1 MPREERQEGNCY
13 GRGGQIMGDI
23 VAVTGN
29 EAVANALRQA
39 NPDVCAMY
47 PITPATEMV
56 QRFSSFVSDGKVK
69 TELILAESEHSAMS
83 ACVGSSAA
91 GGRVIT
97 ATSAQ
102 GLALMWEILFIASGT
117 RLPIVMPVVNRALS
131 APLNIHGDHSDA
143 MGARDTGWIQ
153 LWSENAQEAYDN
165 TIQAF
170 RIAEHM
176 DIRLPAMVCMD
187 GFIISHSIERIEYL
201 EDEEVKN
208 FVGEFRQLN
217 PLLDIERPVSYGPLI
232 LTDYYMEYRKAQ
244 DEVASKVSRIVL
256 DVARDFEKMSGR
268 KYDLFETYRLD
279 DAEIGIVILNSAAG
293 TSKDV
298 IDEFRNRGIKAGLLK
313 PRLYRPF
320 PYKEVGEALK
330 HLKALCVLDRADAFG
345 GSFGPVMLD
354 IATSLYPCR
363 EKPVLINK
371 IYGLGGRDYLPEHA
385 ELVLNEL
392 VGIAKTGTVR
402 SYKEYI
408 GVRE

>member
-1 MPREERQEGNCY
+1 MAQV
-13 GRGGQIMGDI
+13 

-29 EAVANALRQA
+29 EAVANALRQV
-39 NPDVCAMY
+39 NPDVCAVY
-47 PITPATEMV
+47 PITPQTEMM
-56 QRFSSFVSDGKVK
+56 QRFANFVSNGNVK
-69 TELILAESEHSAMS
+69 TELILVESEHSSMS
-83 ACVGSSAA
+83 ACVGASAA
-91 GGRVIT
+91 GGRVVT
-97 ATSAQ
+97 ATSSQ
-102 GLALMWEILFIASGT
+102 GLALMYEILYIASGT
-117 RLPIVMPVVNRALS
+117 RLPIIMPVVNRALS

-176 DIRLPAMVCMD
+176 DIRLPAMVCLD

-201 EDEEVKN
+201 EDEEVKK
-208 FVGEFRQLN
+208 FVGEFKPLN
-217 PLLDIERPVSYGPLI
+217 PLLDIGHPVSYGPLI

-244 DEVASKVSRIVL
+244 DEIASKVSGIVL
-256 DVARDFEKMSGR
+256 KVAADFEKMSGR
-268 KYDLFETYRLD
+268 KYGLFETYRLD
-279 DAEIGIVILNSAAG
+279 DAEIGLIILNSAAG

-298 IDEFRNRGIKAGLLK
+298 VDEFRDRGIKAGLLK

-320 PYKEVGEALK
+320 PFMETGEALK
-330 HLKALCVLDRADAFG
+330 HLKAVCVLDRADAFG
-345 GSFGPVMLD
+345 GSYGPVFLD
-354 IATSLYPCR
+354 IATSLYPYK

-385 ELVLNEL
+385 ELVLSEL
-392 VGIAKTGTVR
+392 AGIAKTGSVR

>member
-1 MPREERQEGNCY
+1 MAK
-13 GRGGQIMGDI
+13 I

-29 EAVANALRQA
+29 EAVANALRQV
-39 NPDVCAMY
+39 NPDVCAAY
-47 PITPATEMV
+47 PITPQTDMM

-69 TELILAESEHSAMS
+69 TELILVESEHSSMS
-83 ACVGSSAA
+83 ACIGASAA

-97 ATSAQ
+97 ATSSQ
-102 GLALMWEILFIASGT
+102 GLALMNEILYIASGT

-143 MGARDTGWIQ
+143 MYARDTGWIQ

-176 DIRLPAMVCMD
+176 DIRLPVMICLD

-201 EDEEVKN
+201 DDEQVQN
-208 FVGEFRQLN
+208 FVGDFKQLY
-217 PLLDIERPVSYGPLI
+217 PLLDIQHPVSYGPLI
-232 LTDYYMEYRKAQ
+232 LPDYYMEFRRAQ
-244 DEVASKVSRIVL
+244 AEVNTKVPKVVL
-256 DVARDFEKMSGR
+256 DIASDFEKLSGR
-268 KYDLFETYRLD
+268 KYGLFETYRLE

-293 TSKDV
+293 TTKDV
-298 IDEFRNRGIKAGLLK
+298 IDEFRNKGIKAGLLK

-320 PYKEVGEALK
+320 PYEETAEALK
-330 HLKALCVLDRADAFG
+330 HLKALCVLDRADSFG
-345 GSFGPVMLD
+345 SSFGPLYSD
-354 IATSLYPCR
+354 IATSLYPFKD
-363 EKPVLINK
+363 KPILINK

-392 VGIAKTGTVR
+392 IDIAETGKVK